1 MVPNV
6 VMRISG
12 AGALGVAG
20 WGLGALISDGILPW
34 ALAFILGGAL
44 LGAVATPLVITNTF
58 VRALDKFN
66 ELPLATLV
74 SGTIGLI
81 VGLVIASLISIPLF
95 SLGGWQGWGIPIII
109 SFSLGALGSWLGA
122 HRGSEMSRVLP
133 YGAMGAYSSPS
144 YNGKILVDTSAII
157 DGRIADLG
165 QTGFLEATL
174 VFPRFVLDEL
184 RHVADS
190 SDSLRRTR
198 GRRGLEV
205 LGKLQK
211 DTAVPIQILDTDIEY
226 EGEVDGQLVKLA
238 RSMKASILTTDFNL
252 NRVAELQG
260 VKVLNINELAR
271 ALKPAVLQGEDLTV
285 NIIQAGKE
293 VGQGVA
299 FLDDGTMV
307 VVEGGRRYLH
317 TVQDVTV
324 TRVLQTTAGRIIF
337 AQPKAG

>member
-109 SFSLGALGSWLGA
+109 SFSLGALGSWLGG

-157 DGRIADLG
+157 DGRIADLARPG
-165 QTGFLEATL
+165 
-174 VFPRFVLDEL
+174 
-184 RHVADS
+184 
-190 SDSLRRTR
+190 SLRAPWSFPDSFLMSYAMLPT
-198 GRRGLEV
+198 
-205 LGKLQK
+205 
-211 DTAVPIQILDTDIEY
+211 
-226 EGEVDGQLVKLA
+226 
-238 RSMKASILTTDFNL
+238 
-252 NRVAELQG
+252 
-260 VKVLNINELAR
+260 
-271 ALKPAVLQGEDLTV
+271 PAT
-285 NIIQAGKE
+285 
-293 VGQGVA
+293 
-299 FLDDGTMV
+299 
-307 VVEGGRRYLH
+307 
-317 TVQDVTV
+317 
-324 TRVLQTTAGRIIF
+324 
-337 AQPKAG
+337 P